1 MLAVL
6 FGSCSILIAK
16 QARQADYGVSP
27 TIVGRRARALC
38 TVLVDQIGVRRCCKR
53 GRQAMMT
60 QLLSRSLGAALLA
73 GVSCSATP
81 TNAADSVLQWNE
93 IAQRVV
99 GSANAY
105 IQSRSMAIMH
115 LAILDAVTG
124 ATSTVAIGIGA
135 ATPPFSPDAAAISA
149 AHDVIRTLHPE
160 SAASVEA
167 ALTAGLASILDG
179 EPKVQGISLGR
190 RAAAEILERR
200 KDDGWNATASYAPGS
215 GPGIWVPTPPAHA
228 PALLPHWGK
237 VTPFALK
244 TGDQFRPGA
253 PAAIDSPRYLKELR
267 EVFEVGATNS
277 SRRSPEL
284 TDAAR
289 FWQISGVQG
298 WNPAARQVST
308 AKQQTLLA
316 NTQTFALLNVAIAD
330 ALIACFDAKYTY
342 NTWRPVTA
350 IRAGLGGIG
359 PVADWL
365 PAIVTPPFP
374 AYPSGHA
381 CAAGAA
387 REVLERI
394 FGPDGHAIELTSAT
408 APSVTFRYASFK
420 AVADQVD
427 DARVYGGIHIRE
439 DQEVGG
445 ELGRKVGRSVYETLS
460 QGRR

>member
-1 MLAVL
+1 M
-6 FGSCSILIAK
+6 
-16 QARQADYGVSP
+16 
-27 TIVGRRARALC
+27 
-38 TVLVDQIGVRRCCKR
+38 
-53 GRQAMMT
+53 
-60 QLLSRSLGAALLA
+60 
-73 GVSCSATP
+73 
-81 TNAADSVLQWNE
+81 
-93 IAQRVV
+93 
-99 GSANAY
+99 
-105 IQSRSMAIMH
+105 
-115 LAILDAVTG
+115 
-124 ATSTVAIGIGA
+124 
-135 ATPPFSPDAAAISA
+135 
-149 AHDVIRTLHPE
+149 
-160 SAASVEA
+160 
-167 ALTAGLASILDG
+167 
-179 EPKVQGISLGR
+179 
-190 RAAAEILERR
+190 
-200 KDDGWNATASYAPGS
+200 
-215 GPGIWVPTPPAHA
+215 
-228 PALLPHWGK
+228 
-237 VTPFALK
+237 
-244 TGDQFRPGA
+244 
-253 PAAIDSPRYLKELR
+253 R

-277 SRRSPEL
+277 SRRPSEL

-289 FWQISGVQG
+289 FWQISGIQG

-350 IRAGLGGIG
+350 IRAGLGVIG

>member
-1 MLAVL
+1 
-6 FGSCSILIAK
+6 
-16 QARQADYGVSP
+16 
-27 TIVGRRARALC
+27 
-38 TVLVDQIGVRRCCKR
+38 
-53 GRQAMMT
+53 MMT
-60 QLLSRSLGAALLA
+60 QLRSRSLGAAILA

-81 TNAADSVLQWNE
+81 THAADLVLQWNE
-93 IAQRVV
+93 IGQHAV

-124 ATSTVAIGIGA
+124 ATST
-135 ATPPFSPDAAAISA
+135 PPFSPDAAAMSA

-160 SAASVEA
+160 SAAVVEA

-179 EPKVQGISLGR
+179 EPKVQGISRGR
-190 RAAAEILERR
+190 IASAKMLEHR
-200 KDDGWNATASYAPGS
+200 KDDGWNATGSYAPGS
-215 GPGIWVPTPPAHA
+215 GPGIWVATPPAHA

-244 TGDQFRPGA
+244 SGDQFRPGA
-253 PAAIDSPRYLKELR
+253 PTAIDSPRYLKELR

-277 SRRSPEL
+277 GRRTPEL

-289 FWQISGVQG
+289 FWQISGIQG

-365 PAIVTPPFP
+365 PVIVTPPFP

-394 FGPDGHAIELTSAT
+394 FAPDGHAIELTSAS
-408 APSVTFRYASFK
+408 APGVTFRYSSFK
-420 AVADQVD
+420 AIADQID

-445 ELGRKVGRSVYETLS
+445 ELGRKVGRSVYETLR

>member
-1 MLAVL
+1 
-6 FGSCSILIAK
+6 
-16 QARQADYGVSP
+16 
-27 TIVGRRARALC
+27 
-38 TVLVDQIGVRRCCKR
+38 
-53 GRQAMMT
+53 MMT
-60 QLLSRSLGAALLA
+60 QLRSRSLGAAILA
-73 GVSCSATP
+73 GVSCSAPP
-81 TNAADSVLQWNE
+81 THAADLVLQWNE
-93 IAQRVV
+93 IGQHAV
-99 GSANAY
+99 GPANAY

-124 ATSTVAIGIGA
+124 ATST
-135 ATPPFSPDAAAISA
+135 PPFSPDAAAMSA

-160 SAASVEA
+160 SAAVVEA

-179 EPKVQGISLGR
+179 EPKVQGISRGR
-190 RAAAEILERR
+190 IAAAKMLERR
-200 KDDGWNATASYAPGS
+200 KDDGWNATGSYAPGS
-215 GPGIWVPTPPAHA
+215 GPGIWVATPPAHA

-277 SRRSPEL
+277 SRRTPEL

-289 FWQISGVQG
+289 FWQISGIQG

-408 APSVTFRYASFK
+408 APGVTFRYASFK
-420 AVADQVD
+420 AIADQID

>member
-1 MLAVL
+1 
-6 FGSCSILIAK
+6 
-16 QARQADYGVSP
+16 
-27 TIVGRRARALC
+27 
-38 TVLVDQIGVRRCCKR
+38 
-53 GRQAMMT
+53 MMT
-60 QLLSRSLGAALLA
+60 QLRSRSLGAAILA

-81 TNAADSVLQWNE
+81 THAADLVLQWNE
-93 IAQRVV
+93 IGQHAVAP
-99 GSANAY
+99 ANAY

-124 ATSTVAIGIGA
+124 ATSTVGVGNGA

-160 SAASVEA
+160 SAASVEP

-179 EPKVQGISLGR
+179 ELKVQGISRGR
-190 RAAAEILERR
+190 IAAAKMLERR
-200 KDDGWNATASYAPGS
+200 KDDGWNATGELRARQRPGHLGCDAARPCPGS
-215 GPGIWVPTPPAHA
+215 PSALGQSHALRPQDRRSIPT
-228 PALLPHWGK
+228 G
-237 VTPFALK
+237 
-244 TGDQFRPGA
+244 RPGSYRQ
-253 PAAIDSPRYLKELR
+253 PTLPQGTR

-277 SRRSPEL
+277 SRRPPEL

-289 FWQISGVQG
+289 FWQISGIQG

-408 APSVTFRYASFK
+408 APGVTFRYASFK
-420 AVADQVD
+420 AIADQID

>member
-1 MLAVL
+1 MSVPPPESRIIS
-6 FGSCSILIAK
+6 GEW
-16 QARQADYGVSP
+16 
-27 TIVGRRARALC
+27 RAY
-38 TVLVDQIGVRRCCKR
+38 
-53 GRQAMMT
+53 
-60 QLLSRSLGAALLA
+60 AA
-73 GVSCSATP
+73 
-81 TNAADSVLQWNE
+81 
-93 IAQRVV
+93 
-99 GSANAY
+99 
-105 IQSRSMAIMH
+105 
-115 LAILDAVTG
+115 TG
-124 ATSTVAIGIGA
+124 ATLGPSGGKSHAEGEWREAGHDDLIAFAKLGSGPRGRGLVQRDADACCGPCPSMERDRTARGWPRQRVHPVTQHGDHAPRRSRRGYRRDRRRRVGIGA

-160 SAASVEA
+160 SAASLEA
-167 ALTAGLASILDG
+167 ALTAGLANILDG
-179 EPKVQGISLGR
+179 EPKVKGISLGR
-190 RAAAEILERR
+190 IAAAKMLERR

-215 GPGIWVPTPPAHA
+215 GRGIWVPTPPAHA
-228 PALLPHWGK
+228 AALLPHWGK

-277 SRRSPEL
+277 SRRPPEL

-289 FWQISGVQG
+289 FWQISGIQG

-408 APSVTFRYASFK
+408 APGVTFRYASFK
-420 AVADQVD
+420 AIADQID

-445 ELGRKVGRSVYETLS
+445 ELGRKVGRFVYETLS

>member
-1 MLAVL
+1 
-6 FGSCSILIAK
+6 
-16 QARQADYGVSP
+16 
-27 TIVGRRARALC
+27 
-38 TVLVDQIGVRRCCKR
+38 
-53 GRQAMMT
+53 MMT

-81 TNAADSVLQWNE
+81 THATDLVLHWNE
-93 IAQRVV
+93 IAQRAV
-99 GSANAY
+99 GPANAY
-105 IQSRSMAIMH
+105 IQSRSMAITH
-115 LAILDAVTG
+115 LAMLDAVTDAIG
-124 ATSTVAIGIGA
+124 AGTVGIGA
-135 ATPPFSPDAAAISA
+135 ATPPYSPDAAAISA
-149 AHDVIRTLHPE
+149 ARDVIRTLHPE

-179 EPKVQGISLGR
+179 EPKVKGISLGQI
-190 RAAAEILERR
+190 AAAKMLERR
-200 KDDGWNATASYAPGS
+200 KDDGWNATGSYAPGS

-244 TGDQFRPGA
+244 TGDQFRPVA
-253 PAAIDSPRYLKELR
+253 PAAIDSPRYLKELL
-267 EVFEVGATNS
+267 EVFDVGATNS
-277 SRRSPEL
+277 SRRPPEL

-330 ALIACFDAKYTY
+330 ALIACFEAKYTY
-342 NTWRPVTA
+342 NTWRPITA
-350 IRAGLGGIG
+350 IRAGLGVIG
-359 PVADWL
+359 PVAEWL

-408 APSVTFRYASFK
+408 APGVTFRYASFK
-420 AVADQVD
+420 AIADQID

-445 ELGRKVGRSVYETLS
+445 ELGRKVGRFVYETLS